1 MKPIYFEDIELHEKK
16 TAGEYPVSKEEVIA
30 FARKWDPQLFHVDEE
45 AAKASPYGGLI
56 ASAAHTV
63 AISFW
68 LLNRAGKGI
77 QALGGAGWEKMKL
90 IHPVRPGD
98 RLSLVMECIE
108 KRESRSKPD
117 RGIVRHAVTVR
128 NQEGLP
134 VTTFETITLVK
145 RRPSPSEDPPSAHT

>member
-1 MKPIYFEDIELHEKK
+1 MKPIYFEDIALHEKK
-16 TAGEYPVSKEEVIA
+16 TAGEYRVTKEEVIEY
-30 FARKWDPQLFHVDEE
+30 ARKWDPQPFHVDEQ
-45 AAKASPYGGLI
+45 AAKGSPYGGLI
-56 ASAAHTV
+56 ASAAHTM

-77 QALGGAGWEKMKL
+77 QAIGGAGWEKMKL
-90 IHPVRPGD
+90 ITPVRPGD

-117 RGIVRHAVTVR
+117 RGIVRHAVTVS
-128 NQEGLP
+128 NQDGLP

-145 RRPSPSEDPPSAHT
+145 RRPTPPSGGPSDRT